1 MSIPFTFAQPFAP
14 GDVPAGS
21 IVQLRTKSGTI
32 IPTQQDQ
39 ESTWQFYNTDG
50 TINTTNANNG
60 SYKTV
65 AISALLP
72 DTFAGRVQI
81 SSISWN
87 NGTVTVNTV
96 SPISFGPGQLVNI
109 NGVSPIGF
117 EGTFVPTVVSSTQFS
132 YPLAANPGASS
143 GSPTATN
150 MWAQVTVG
158 YDIWAVPG
166 APNRTPNVT
175 LSQLSTNNDI
185 KLICTGYDLGGDQ
198 WQCRVNDIIA
208 GGSNWPWRPNPT
220 WGYEVIRS
228 GPLCTEWRFWACLRR
243 ISDGAIHPWARAVL
257 FVRAWGAGG
266 PYEIGGYLVQCNL
279 YSHNPGSTVSSGGIS
294 TSNTNDLLIGAYRF
308 ANTSNPS
315 AGSGWN
321 ASAGS
326 GQNYQLTEYQIVSTV
341 QINVVPPIGTGS
353 GDQSAG
359 IGDAIQQAA
368 GGALALDAAVH
379 MAAQTGT
386 SATVSL
392 TTTKANDVVVV
403 VVVNNDVTVSN
414 ISSPHLGNLTL
425 RKRVQANNGN
435 YFLEEWYA
443 VATSTLSN
451 ETITITMSGSS
462 SAIIADVLAISG
474 ANASAP
480 FDPNSSLPAN
490 LAAVGSSNPIG
501 LHFVAT
507 LQNGNTVL
515 SYFGGPNDP
524 RTLSVDQASAVNTG
538 NSTIAI
544 SAAQSYSLLGV
555 SVKGIDTQPGGPC
568 VYLSSSGTM
577 PSGLA
582 ANTPY
587 VVTCNQSLGDG
598 WNNQELAFSPTRGD
612 AFNNNIIAISSTGS
626 GTLTITPAIYLMPWL
641 PIPLMD
647 TDGHR
652 VWALGTKPT
661 LLSAPDFVYL
671 TTKSRMMQPYLVGT
685 PVDHNA
691 CLLQPYGTLGP
702 DYLAPFSQGAFYEP
716 ANIGGY
722 GETPISDRIG
732 WLSHSQAVELYR
744 PLDLEAVQFCR
755 NAAWAWMELSPV
767 LGDERYGGVH
777 PVVNETQYSN
787 YPTPVGP
794 GVFWSTDSRNTFPVN
809 KGSEVVNVDLG
820 GAHNPCPHIL
830 PYLKTGDFLHYESL
844 AYYCNARFL
853 NSIWGAFTAGTV
865 TAYKPWCCIA
875 YPNNNYNPGG
885 TIDATSFDSSNIVQ
899 GNWDYGDGIQVRGVG
914 WMGRIQSVMTHFMPD
929 NRPEAQYFRDM
940 HRGIFTLPNQV
951 TQYIPTEFANLGALG
966 AVVNN
971 GYSNTYTVYGLYFH
985 YIMFLCWAVEAWKGE
1000 YPDLVN
1006 FVCNYLSRGPLGI
1019 ANDRWPPYGPGGQ
1032 GCIFAGQLYHYVVA
1046 DPTDS
1051 TRFGTWDQALAN
1063 SYLSPVNQWDIGTIS
1078 GSTVTSAHGV
1088 SSFANFQNSPT
1099 VFVNTLNFNDFPAY
1113 TQVAHGGE
1121 GGGTSFS
1128 LIPLEGSSGN
1138 AQAAV
1143 ARSTY
1148 TAPTSVAAGVGATTL
1163 QFSASAFPG
1172 GVLVGMAACN
1182 QSNIASLPV
1191 GSLNVM
1197 NQGGAII
1204 PSFVTAIN
1212 SSGGTVTIS
1221 LSEPIGQFSGQGINA
1236 GDTILFGPAIV
1247 FSLTP
1252 MPWPGVAAVATAG
1265 GVKDMGDNNFGAN
1278 YYDARSYFCFLT
1290 SCLGMADTLFRQ
1302 TGNANLAIASNAYTE
1317 IRRRQY
1323 LGFPPGIN
1331 SPLAFNNNPRWGVG
1345 PIGATS

>member
-1 MSIPFTFAQPFAP
+1 MVRRRHL
-14 GDVPAGS
+14 D
-21 IVQLRTKSGTI
+21 IVQRDDHNYDERQFVGDHCRRAGDLRRQRVRSVRSEFLVAGQLGCGWIIQSDRIAFCGDLAKRQYRAELFRRPQRSAHVVGRSGVRR
-32 IPTQQDQ
+32 QHRKQYHRDLC
-39 ESTWQFYNTDG
+39 G
-50 TINTTNANNG
+50 T
-60 SYKTV
+60 V
-65 AISALLP
+65 LFSAWCQRQRHRY
-72 DTFAGRVQI
+72 TAGRPVR
-81 SSISWN
+81 
-87 NGTVTVNTV
+87 V
-96 SPISFGPGQLVNI
+96 S
-109 NGVSPIGF
+109 
-117 EGTFVPTVVSSTQFS
+117 
-132 YPLAANPGASS
+132 
-143 GSPTATN
+143 
-150 MWAQVTVG
+150 
-158 YDIWAVPG
+158 
-166 APNRTPNVT
+166 
-175 LSQLSTNNDI
+175 
-185 KLICTGYDLGGDQ
+185 
-198 WQCRVNDIIA
+198 
-208 GGSNWPWRPNPT
+208 
-220 WGYEVIRS
+220 
-228 GPLCTEWRFWACLRR
+228 
-243 ISDGAIHPWARAVL
+243 L
-257 FVRAWGAGG
+257 FVRHNAERPRCKYALRCQDRKSTRLNSSHTVIYTLSLHDAL
-266 PYEIGGYLVQCNL
+266 PILSASKASIHSRAARACISLRPAQCR
-279 YSHNPGSTVSSGGIS
+279 
-294 TSNTNDLLIGAYRF
+294 A
-308 ANTSNPS
+308 
-315 AGSGWN
+315 
-321 ASAGS
+321 AS
-326 GQNYQLTEYQIVSTV
+326 LQIR
-341 QINVVPPIGTGS
+341 
-353 GDQSAG
+353 
-359 IGDAIQQAA
+359 
-368 GGALALDAAVH
+368 
-379 MAAQTGT
+379 
-386 SATVSL
+386 
-392 TTTKANDVVVV
+392 
-403 VVVNNDVTVSN
+403 
-414 ISSPHLGNLTL
+414 LTL
-425 RKRVQANNGN
+425 SRS
-435 YFLEEWYA
+435 EEH
-443 VATSTLSN
+443 TSELQSHSDLHSFPTRR
-451 ETITITMSGSS
+451 SS
-462 SAIIADVLAISG
+462 DL
-474 ANASAP
+474 
-480 FDPNSSLPAN
+480 
-490 LAAVGSSNPIG
+490 
-501 LHFVAT
+501 
-507 LQNGNTVL
+507 
-515 SYFGGPNDP
+515 
-524 RTLSVDQASAVNTG
+524 
-538 NSTIAI
+538 
-544 SAAQSYSLLGV
+544 V

-671 TTKSRMMQPYLVGT
+671 TTKSRMMPPYLVGT

-951 TQYIPTEFANLGALG
+951 TQYIPTEFANLGAWG